1 MIVPDLR
8 IRFVVAEDYDAWRPL
23 WDGYNAFYGRSGAT
37 ALAEDITRCT
47 WSRFLDAAE
56 PVFALVAL
64 QGSGLVG
71 LAHYL
76 FHRNTVRIEPIVYL
90 SDLYTLPA
98 LRGRGV
104 GRALVEGVAAQ
115 ARAAGAT
122 QMYWQTHHTNQAGR
136 RLYDSLARNDGF
148 IVYDKDLA

>member
-1 MIVPDLR
+1 MNLPDLR
-8 IRFVVAEDYDAWRPL
+8 IRFVVAEDHDAWRPL
-23 WDGYNAFYGRSGAT
+23 WDGYNAFYGRTGAT
-37 ALAEDITRCT
+37 ALAEDITRST
-47 WSRFLDAAE
+47 WARFLE
-56 PVFALVAL
+56 PSEPMFALVA
-64 QGSGLVG
+64 QDGGQLVG

-104 GRALVEGVAAQ
+104 GRALIEGVAAQ
-115 ARAAGAT
+115 ARAAGST
-122 QMYWQTHHTNQAGR
+122 QMYWQTHQSNEAGR